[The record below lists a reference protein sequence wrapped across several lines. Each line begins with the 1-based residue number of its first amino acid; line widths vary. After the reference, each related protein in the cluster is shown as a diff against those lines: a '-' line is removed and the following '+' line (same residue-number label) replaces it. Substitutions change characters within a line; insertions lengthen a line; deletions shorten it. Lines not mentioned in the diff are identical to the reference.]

1 MKRKL
6 FVLAG
11 IALALSSPM
20 DLASAQ
26 SARLDVVKSR
36 GALRCGVN
44 PSFAGFA
51 LPDSAG
57 IWRGFDVDMC
67 RAVAAAVFGDSAKI
81 QYVPLSAKDRFTAL
95 QSGDIDM
102 LARNATWTLSRN
114 TKLGVNFVATNFYD
128 GQAFMVKAAA
138 NINSVHDLDG
148 ASICLISGTD
158 TERNLADFFSSHR
171 MKFSTIALENADNV
185 AEAYLSGRCDAF
197 INDGTQLAAARLRT
211 PDPKAHVVLPE
222 TISMEPLSISVRNGD
237 DGWANVVRWSF
248 FAMVQAEELGLNS
261 KNVREKIGASNNP
274 SVLRFAGKSEDL
286 GALLALDRDWAVRI
300 IEQVGNY
307 AEAYERNITPL
318 GIARGLNRLW
328 KDAGLIVAP
337 PMR

>member
-1 MKRKL
+1 MKLRI

-11 IALALSSPM
+11 LAISLWSPV

-26 SARLDVVKSR
+26 SARLDIVKSR
-36 GALRCGVN
+36 GVLRCGVN

-57 IWRGFDVDMC
+57 KWRGFDVDMC
-67 RAVAAAVFGDSAKI
+67 RAVAAAVFGDSEKT
-81 QYVPLSAKDRFTAL
+81 QYVALSAKDRFTAL

-128 GQAFMVKAAA
+128 GQAFMVKRAA
-138 NINSVHDLDG
+138 NIKSANDLDG

-158 TERNLADFFSSHR
+158 TERNLADFFNSRR
-171 MKFSTIALENADNV
+171 MKFSTISIENADNV
-185 AEAYLSGRCDAF
+185 TEAYLSGRCDALL
-197 INDGTQLAAARLRT
+197 NDGTQLAAVRLLT
-211 PDPKAHVVLPE
+211 PDPKAHVVLPG

-248 FAMVQAEELGLNS
+248 FAMVQAEDLGLNA
-261 KNVREKIGASNNP
+261 KNVRETIGASSNP
-274 SVLRFAGKSEDL
+274 GILRFAGKSEDL

-300 IEQVGNY
+300 VEQVGNY
-307 AEAYERNITPL
+307 AEAYERNIAAL
-318 GIARGLNRLW
+318 GIERGLNRLW
-328 KDAGLIVAP
+328 KDGGLIVAP